1 MILQYFEHFLGGGVQ
16 ESGVFEALRIITSDA
31 RVKVVLVNIFGGIVN
46 CEIIARGVNRAYE
59 ELGITTPLVCRL
71 EGTNV
76 DSAKEILAKGG
87 HPVITSGKFKD
98 TSIFFDNIFRFFR
111 RSCCQGRRCSAK
123 VKYFALY
130 FLS

>member
-1 MILQYFEHFLGGGVQ
+1 MIFQYFKKILGGGVQ

-76 DSAKEILAKGG
+76 DSAKEILANGG
-87 HPVITSGKFKD
+87 HPVITSGTFKEKV
-98 TSIFFDNIFRFFR
+98 FFDNIFRFLR

-130 FLS
+130 FLF

>member
-1 MILQYFEHFLGGGVQ
+1 MILQYYKNFLGGGVQ

-98 TSIFFDNIFRFFR
+98 RSIFLIIFLDSF
-111 RSCCQGRRCSAK
+111 GEAA
-123 VKYFALY
+123 VKAVAALPK
-130 FLS
+130 